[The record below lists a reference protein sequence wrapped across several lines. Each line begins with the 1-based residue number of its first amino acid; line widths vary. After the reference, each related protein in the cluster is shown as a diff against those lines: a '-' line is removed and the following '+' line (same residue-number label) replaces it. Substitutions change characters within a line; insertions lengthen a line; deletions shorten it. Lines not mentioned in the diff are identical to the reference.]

1 MPDLFKAQN
10 ADLMYRLLVQGVT
23 DYAIF
28 MMDPSGIVT
37 NWNAGAQRA
46 KGYTADEIVGC
57 HFSRFYS
64 DEDRQQ
70 ELPKRVLEQALV
82 EGRFEGE
89 GWRIR
94 KDGTRFWAHVVI
106 DRICDEQGRLIGYAK
121 ITRDL
126 TERKAYA
133 DRLSHLAHHDPLTDL
148 PNRVVMQK
156 HLEMILQRTGRDLTC
171 ALFFIDLDRF
181 KPVNDSLGHAAGDE
195 LLCAVAQRILGVLRN
210 SDLVSRLGGDEF
222 VVLQA
227 ELQEESD
234 SITLVERLLQ
244 TLNSPFR
251 VQGMEVSIGASIGIA
266 MAPHD
271 SNDPNLLLHKADLA
285 LYRAKSDGRNCYR
298 FYDARMDENAQ
309 QLRELERDLRKAI
322 AGHEFEL
329 YYQPVIDLGSNRLT
343 GFEALLRWDCP
354 GRGFVLPGD
363 FIPFAEKLGLM
374 TEIGDWVLATA
385 CRHAAQWP
393 LSLSL
398 AVNLSAAQFR
408 SPHFVERLRVILDET
423 GLSAGLLELEITE
436 TDIIHDIPGAVS
448 ILEQLRALDIGIA
461 LDDFGTGY
469 SSLSFLH
476 SLPFTRIKIDRSF
489 IHDMGSSPK
498 ATAIV
503 QAIAGLCSRL
513 GVRVTAEGVETEGQ
527 ALLLRVE
534 TSFQAQGYLFSRPRP
549 AHEIPGLIA
558 RFGQQEPL
566 PKKEAG

>member
-393 LSLSL
+393 LSFSGGQPLCR
-398 AVNLSAAQFR
+398 AVPI
-408 SPHFVERLRVILDET
+408 SPFC
-423 GLSAGLLELEITE
+423 
-436 TDIIHDIPGAVS
+436 GAP
-448 ILEQLRALDIGIA
+448 ACD
-461 LDDFGTGY
+461 
-469 SSLSFLH
+469 
-476 SLPFTRIKIDRSF
+476 
-489 IHDMGSSPK
+489 
-498 ATAIV
+498 
-503 QAIAGLCSRL
+503 SR
-513 GVRVTAEGVETEGQ
+513 
-527 ALLLRVE
+527 
-534 TSFQAQGYLFSRPRP
+534 
-549 AHEIPGLIA
+549 
-558 RFGQQEPL
+558 
-566 PKKEAG
+566 